1 MKKLKIASIILAR
14 SGSKGLKNKN
24 ILKLNGKP
32 LLYYAIEAAKS
43 SKKIHR
49 VFVSTDSIKI
59 SKIAKFYGAEVP
71 FLRNRKYSGDFA
83 STESSLNFLD
93 ELQKKKAIIH
103 I

>member
-43 SKKIHR
+43 SKKYI
-49 VFVSTDSIKI
+49 
-59 SKIAKFYGAEVP
+59 E
-71 FLRNRKYSGDFA
+71 FLFQLIVLKYQK
-83 STESSLNFLD
+83 SLNFMVPRFLF
-93 ELQKKKAIIH
+93 
-103 I
+103 